1 MSIVAAIGH
10 LPGKINMYDLETR
23 MFPAGQRI
31 CHSLASILRPLLH
44 SLPLPH
50 PQATASVMPRR
61 HKLRG
66 GTKAPISQS
75 NGRPSPNP
83 PTPLTHEGELGWSES
98 VPVTCQHGAR
108 VLSHLYLRGG
118 IRLLLQWIFRAMT
131 YLIIKKGRKK
141 ITS

>member
-98 VPVTCQHGAR
+98 VPVTCQHGTRGCA
-108 VLSHLYLRGG
+108 LSSLLKRG
-118 IRLLLQWIFRAMT
+118 IPPIIAVNLRAMT
-131 YLIIKKGRKK
+131 YLIAN
-141 ITS
+141 